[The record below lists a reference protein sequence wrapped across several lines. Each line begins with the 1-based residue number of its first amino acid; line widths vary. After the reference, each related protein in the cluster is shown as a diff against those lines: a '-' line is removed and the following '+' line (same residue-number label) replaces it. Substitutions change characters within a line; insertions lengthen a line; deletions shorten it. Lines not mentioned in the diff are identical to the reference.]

1 MRKRYDWDDP
11 RLTAYVLGE
20 LSDRERAE
28 VDAELAKNAAARKVV
43 AEIRQMADILTEELG
58 QEPSPALSPEQRAT
72 ILGWSG
78 RRAVPRFNRFFVLV
92 ASATACLL
100 AFAGVVYRTHVLQE
114 RRATGPEIAMLTEDT
129 PRAGRDVSLPEPSL
143 KPEVGT
149 AVEDKLEASRGVA
162 EMDRLNVRTKPLSRE
177 EIGPAVQSPVIADL
191 QPASGKPVDSEKV
204 DEKLRDMLAL
214 SDASDARGA
223 PAHGVV
229 TGIPL
234 AVDSAEE
241 DAAERTEL
249 AMVEPESV
257 AKGEG
262 VRELDREKLR
272 NLGYAVD
279 TPAARG
285 GTTETTRLLSQSA
298 PAQPSRPAEPSEQAA
313 FFSRLQT
320 VVDGD
325 SDGIQAGVPDVK
337 TQSPGPELGPVQIE
351 KSRPLFVG
359 TPVALGNEKKAE
371 TFERPAELLASAKEP
386 QASVGD
392 VPVTGQ
398 LFDAQGRSAGM
409 GRTGGRRSVRQ
420 AGQKGYIPIDGDVNG
435 IAPFRITVPDAGVG
449 GRPGD
454 LLVSAGGERVS
465 EGVSAVIEQQE
476 VDIWGERPMVLARR
490 ESEEEQLGKR
500 FFYEIPQEDEQV
512 HRGRQERPS
521 AETYEYIVDN
531 PFRRVADAP
540 LSTFSIDVDT
550 ASYTNIRR
558 FLTRGQ
564 LPPKQAVRIEEMVN
578 YFAYDYPQ
586 PRGKTPFSVNVEVA
600 ACPWKAEHKL
610 ARVGIKGKDIMMDD
624 RPAANLVFLLD
635 VSGSM
640 KDQNKLPLLKSGME
654 LLTKKLARNDNVAIV
669 TYRDDARRVLKST
682 PAAKR
687 QTILKAIR
695 GLHADGSTNGAAGI
709 EMAYDIAS
717 DNFVK
722 DGINRVIL
730 ATDGDFNVGV
740 TERSEL
746 IDLIQDRAKTG
757 VFLTVLGFGT
767 GNLKDANLEALAD
780 KGNGHYAYID
790 SFNEARKVLM
800 EQVGGTF
807 FTIAKDV
814 KIQIE
819 FNPGKVDAYRLI
831 GYENRVLADRDF
843 ADDRKDAG
851 EIGAGHTVTALYEVV
866 PRGKGG
872 MLPGVDT
879 LKYQQ
884 PPELPD
890 TVVKSDDLMNVRL
903 RYKAPDGDTSTMV
916 ESPVG
921 DSKAGIEQASTEFK
935 FAAAVAGFGMLL
947 RDSDYMG
954 DTSFDLVIELA
965 QAGKGT
971 DREGY
976 RAEFINLVKTAQ
988 ALKEK

>member
-1 MRKRYDWDDP
+1 M
-11 RLTAYVLGE
+11 
-20 LSDRERAE
+20 
-28 VDAELAKNAAARKVV
+28 
-43 AEIRQMADILTEELG
+43 
-58 QEPSPALSPEQRAT
+58 
-72 ILGWSG
+72 
-78 RRAVPRFNRFFVLV
+78 
-92 ASATACLL
+92 
-100 AFAGVVYRTHVLQE
+100 
-114 RRATGPEIAMLTEDT
+114 
-129 PRAGRDVSLPEPSL
+129 
-143 KPEVGT
+143 
-149 AVEDKLEASRGVA
+149 
-162 EMDRLNVRTKPLSRE
+162 
-177 EIGPAVQSPVIADL
+177 
-191 QPASGKPVDSEKV
+191 
-204 DEKLRDMLAL
+204 
-214 SDASDARGA
+214 
-223 PAHGVV
+223 
-229 TGIPL
+229 
-234 AVDSAEE
+234 
-241 DAAERTEL
+241 
-249 AMVEPESV
+249 
-257 AKGEG
+257 
-262 VRELDREKLR
+262 
-272 NLGYAVD
+272 
-279 TPAARG
+279 
-285 GTTETTRLLSQSA
+285 
-298 PAQPSRPAEPSEQAA
+298 
-313 FFSRLQT
+313 
-320 VVDGD
+320 
-325 SDGIQAGVPDVK
+325 
-337 TQSPGPELGPVQIE
+337 
-351 KSRPLFVG
+351 
-359 TPVALGNEKKAE
+359 
-371 TFERPAELLASAKEP
+371 
-386 QASVGD
+386 
-392 VPVTGQ
+392 
-398 LFDAQGRSAGM
+398 
-409 GRTGGRRSVRQ
+409 
-420 AGQKGYIPIDGDVNG
+420 
-435 IAPFRITVPDAGVG
+435 
-449 GRPGD
+449 
-454 LLVSAGGERVS
+454 
-465 EGVSAVIEQQE
+465 
-476 VDIWGERPMVLARR
+476 
-490 ESEEEQLGKR
+490 
-500 FFYEIPQEDEQV
+500 PQEDDRI
-512 HRGRQERPS
+512 HRGRRERPG

-578 YFAYDYPQ
+578 YFAYDYPE

-654 LLTKKLARNDNVAIV
+654 LLTKKLARNDKVAIV
-669 TYRDDARRVLKST
+669 TYRDDAHRVLKST
-682 PAAKR
+682 SAAKK

-695 GLHADGSTNGAAGI
+695 ALHASGSTNGAAGI
-709 EMAYDIAS
+709 ELAYDIAA
-717 DNFVK
+717 DNFV
-722 DGINRVIL
+722 DGGINRVIL

-831 GYENRVLADRDF
+831 GYENRMLADRDF

-872 MLPGVDT
+872 MLPGVDQ

-884 PPELPD
+884 PPDLPE

-903 RYKAPDGDTSTMV
+903 RYKPPDGDTSTMV

-921 DSKAGIEQASTEFK
+921 DSKTGIERASTEFK

-954 DTSFDLVIELA
+954 DTSFDLVLRLA
-965 QAGKGT
+965 RGGKGP
-971 DREGY
+971 DEEGH
-976 RAEFINLVKTAQ
+976 RAEFINLLKTAQ
-988 ALKEK
+988 ALKTE

>member
-28 VDAELAKNAAARKVV
+28 VDAELANNATARKVV
-43 AEIRQMADILTEELG
+43 AEIREMSDLLTEELG

-78 RRAVPRFNRFFVLV
+78 RRAVAPRFNRFFVLV

-114 RRATGPEIAMLTEDT
+114 RRATGPEIAMLTEDAANAPIELPLAKPSLQPELGLAAEDELET
-129 PRAGRDVSLPEPSL
+129 ARGVTETADARARPASAVGGIAPEP
-143 KPEVGT
+143 
-149 AVEDKLEASRGVA
+149 
-162 EMDRLNVRTKPLSRE
+162 
-177 EIGPAVQSPVIADL
+177 
-191 QPASGKPVDSEKV
+191 
-204 DEKLRDMLAL
+204 
-214 SDASDARGA
+214 A
-223 PAHGVV
+223 P
-229 TGIPL
+229 
-234 AVDSAEE
+234 AEE

-249 AMVEPESV
+249 AMVVPESV

-262 VRELDREKLR
+262 ATELDRDKLR
-272 NLGYAVD
+272 NLGYVVEK
-279 TPAARG
+279 PAARG
-285 GTTETTRLLSQSA
+285 GTTETSKLLSEYA
-298 PAQPSRPAEPSEQAA
+298 PTVNQPAPIQPDAGAESSEQAA
-313 FFSRLQT
+313 LFDSLRT
-320 VVDGD
+320 VAEGD
-325 SDGIQAGVPDVK
+325 ANGIQAGVA
-337 TQSPGPELGPVQIE
+337 
-351 KSRPLFVG
+351 VG
-359 TPVALGNEKKAE
+359 AAGQKKAE
-371 TFERPAELLASAKEP
+371 TFVGRPAELLASAKEP
-386 QASVGD
+386 EVSVGD
-392 VPVTGQ
+392 IPVVGQ
-398 LFDAQGRSAGM
+398 LLDDQKRFGGVQ
-409 GRTGGRRSVRQ
+409 TGRRVSRL
-420 AGQKGYIPIDGDVNG
+420 G
-435 IAPFRITVPDAGVG
+435 TAGVG
-449 GRPGD
+449 GRDGD
-454 LLVSAGGERVS
+454 LLASAGS
-465 EGVSAVIEQQE
+465 EGVIELQE
-476 VDIWGERPMVLARR
+476 IDVQRDRPMELARR
-490 ESEEEQLGKR
+490 ESDEEQPESR
-500 FFYEIPQEDEQV
+500 YFFEMPQEDERV
-512 HRGRQERPS
+512 HRGRPERPS

-654 LLTKKLARNDNVAIV
+654 LLTKKLARNDKVAIV
-669 TYRDDARRVLKST
+669 TYRDDARCVLDST

-687 QTILKAIR
+687 QTILKAIG
-695 GLHADGSTNGAAGI
+695 GLHASGSTNGAAGI
-709 EMAYDIAS
+709 DMAYEIAA
-717 DNFVK
+717 DNFVD

-746 IDLIQDRAKTG
+746 IDLIEGRAKTG

-831 GYENRVLADRDF
+831 GYENRMLADRDF

-872 MLPGVDT
+872 MLPGVDQ

-884 PPELPD
+884 PPDLPD

-921 DSKAGIEQASTEFK
+921 DSNTGVEQASAEFK

-954 DTSFDLVIELA
+954 DTSFDLVIKLA
-965 QAGKGT
+965 RAGKGT
-971 DREGY
+971 DEEGH